1 MIHNNALR
9 APSLCSAGRAA
20 TLAVGLMLSLAWPL
34 AASSAPAASAPET
47 EDPAF
52 AQAEKAARKGPVDIE
67 LAGQAVLHLPAGHQ
81 WIPQPQATQ
90 LLHAMGNPGND
101 PRLQGLVFP
110 TGGQSW
116 FMPVRF
122 EASGYVKDDDARD
135 WKADE
140 LLKTYREGTEA
151 SNEER
156 VKMGAQAIEVVGW
169 AEKPAY
175 DAGAHRLVW
184 AMSSREKNAPANAA
198 QGVNYNTYALGREG
212 YFSLNLVT
220 GLDELPKHK
229 PAAQAML
236 AALDYKPGKR
246 YADFDAKTDH
256 VAEYGL
262 AALVVGVAAKKLGL
276 LALAGVFFVKFAK
289 IILIGLALAGGLV
302 VKLFKRKPATS
313 A

>member
-1 MIHNNALR
+1 MRLV
-9 APSLCSAGRAA
+9 PSLPAA
-20 TLAVGLMLSLAWPL
+20 ALMLALLLAQPF
-34 AASSAPAASAPET
+34 AAPGAGAADAPAPTSPE
-47 EDPAF
+47 ERARSAF
-52 AQAEKAARKGPVDIE
+52 AQAQQVARPGPADIE
-67 LAGQAVLHLPAGHQ
+67 LSGQAVLHLPAGHQ
-81 WIPQPQATQ
+81 WIPQPQATE
-90 LLHAMGNPGND
+90 LLHAMGNPGQD

-110 TGGQSW
+110 TNGQQW

-122 EASGYVKDDDARD
+122 EAAGYVKDDDARD

-151 SNEER
+151 ANAER
-156 VKMGAQAIEVVGW
+156 TKLGATPIEVTGW
-169 AEKPAY
+169 AEPPAY
-175 DAGAHRLVW
+175 DAGTHRLVW
-184 AMSSREKNAPANAA
+184 AMSTREKNAPAHAE

-212 YFSLNLVT
+212 YFMLNLVT
-220 GLDELPKHK
+220 GLNELPQHK

-276 LALAGVFFVKFAK
+276 LALAGVFFAKFAK
-289 IILIGLALAGGLV
+289 LILIGLALVGGAAA
-302 VKLFKRKPATS
+302 KLFKRKPAAGT
-313 A
+313 